1 MTRLAHPSGSGDL
14 VNGRDI
20 SDEGPALV
28 LEHVSKTFPGT
39 RALDDVALRLERGEI
54 HALMGQNG
62 SGKSTLIKVLAGFH
76 SPDPGGK
83 AEVGGEPLLLG
94 HQGAA
99 RHAGV
104 RFIHQDLGLVDGLDA
119 ADNLALGVGY
129 LTGPGFRIQ
138 WRRQRRLAAEAIA
151 ALGHPFDV
159 RRPVETLSAVER
171 TTLAIARAVRDMEK
185 VRVLVLDE
193 PTAAMPAS
201 DVERLHAMLR
211 RICDTGVAVL
221 YVSHHLDE
229 VLSLAD
235 RVTVLR
241 DGHCVGTLPVE
252 ELTAQALVDW
262 MTGGISDQAAESR
275 SERIYADTVL
285 AVDGLTSGAL
295 SGFSME
301 VRAGEVVGLA
311 GIDGSGRDA
320 VCGAVYGARPRA
332 GSVQLAGTELPA
344 CRPDVSVR
352 AGIGF
357 VPAFRAVEG
366 LITSMTVRE
375 NFTLT
380 GLRPY
385 VTMRGLSGRGERSDV
400 RTWMQRLSVRAHS
413 IEASID
419 QLSGGNQQKIVIG
432 KWLRRD
438 PKLLLL
444 DEPTQGVD
452 VAAKAELHL
461 LVDEAAAAG
470 AAVVVSSSD
479 EAELERLCDRV
490 IVLRRGL
497 APTVLDRSRLTATA
511 IAHACLQSSPTA
523 DVAQDP
529 DERPRGDTHHHPL
542 QEMPTVEVVPHVPG
556 N

>member
-1 MTRLAHPSGSGDL
+1 MTRLAHPSGSGELVGSRDL
-14 VNGRDI
+14 
-20 SDEGPALV
+20 SDERPALV

-39 RALDDVALRLERGEI
+39 RALDNVALRLERGEI

-76 SPDPGGK
+76 SPDPGGT
-83 AEVGGEPLLLG
+83 AEVDGEPLLLG

-171 TTLAIARAVRDMEK
+171 TTLAIARALRDIEK

-193 PTAAMPAS
+193 PTASMPAS

-241 DGHCVGTLPVE
+241 DGRCVGTLPVE
-252 ELTAQALVDW
+252 QLTAQALVGW
-262 MTGGISDQAAESR
+262 MTGGTPDQPTETK
-275 SERIYADTVL
+275 SERIYAHTVL
-285 AVDGLTSGAL
+285 AVDSLTSGSL
-295 SGFSME
+295 SGLSMD
-301 VRAGEVVGLA
+301 VRGGEVVGLA

-320 VCGAVYGARPRA
+320 VCGAVFGARPRA
-332 GSVQLAGTELPA
+332 GSVQLEGTELPPG
-344 CRPDVSVR
+344 RPDASVR

-366 LITSMTVRE
+366 LIMSMTVRE

-385 VTMRGLSGRGERSDV
+385 VTKRGFSSRVERSDV
-400 RTWMQRLSVRAHS
+400 RSWVKRLSVRARS
-413 IEASID
+413 IEANID
-419 QLSGGNQQKIVIG
+419 QLSGGNQQKVVIG
-432 KWLRRD
+432 KWLRCE

-461 LVDEAAAAG
+461 LVDAAAAAG

-497 APTVLDRSRLTATA
+497 APTVLHGARLTATA
-511 IAHACLQSSPTA
+511 IAHACLQGSTTA
-523 DVAQDP
+523 DHARDP
-529 DERPRGDTHHHPL
+529 DARPVGETDPHPS
-542 QEMPTVEVVPHVPG
+542 QEMLTVEVVPDVPD